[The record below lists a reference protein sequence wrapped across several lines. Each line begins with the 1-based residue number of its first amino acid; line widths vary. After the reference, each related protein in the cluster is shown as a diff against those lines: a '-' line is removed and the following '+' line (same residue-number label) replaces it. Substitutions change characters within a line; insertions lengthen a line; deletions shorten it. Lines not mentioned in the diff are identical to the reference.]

1 MESGLTQSPEQRD
14 ERRRQNLE
22 RTRQVFG
29 GKFHDGSQLTVDEV
43 LERESTRRGVSL
55 VVKKEEK

>member
-29 GKFHDGSQLTVDEV
+29 GKFHDGSQLTVNEV
-43 LERESTRRGVSL
+43 LAAESARRGVKL
-55 VVKKEEK
+55 EIKKP